1 MEVRCYSPARIRHVP
16 GSLSDSFAA
25 PERDVCAAALRRS
38 PTGRRILV
46 GSESPGPDNL
56 ADSSGHRSA
65 ARKADAETATRDS
78 GQLNAP
84 SGPFLDRQD
93 TKARLEVR
101 MLTIF
106 LSRAPAGLQRMYIHR
121 TPSSRLSIAP
131 AVRISV
137 APYVIEEGP
146 HEKNARQCKPRR
158 GVARCSG

>member
-78 GQLNAP
+78 G
-84 SGPFLDRQD
+84 
-93 TKARLEVR
+93 RLKRTEWAVFR
-101 MLTIF
+101 
-106 LSRAPAGLQRMYIHR
+106 SAGYKGALGSEDVNNL
-121 TPSSRLSIAP
+121 P
-131 AVRISV
+131 
-137 APYVIEEGP
+137 
-146 HEKNARQCKPRR
+146 
-158 GVARCSG
+158 